1 MTCSELREIL
11 PDFLFGELSEEKNLA
26 VRGHLAECADCREEV
41 ASLQQLLGVL
51 REVPEISPAQRLVFV
66 PQPARRSFWPRL
78 RERFLD
84 VPLWRW
90 GVRAAFA
97 AVLAVLFILGTRME
111 YRDGQ
116 LTLSFGRQKA
126 AEERPVAGVSPELVS
141 LLKQWQ
147 SENLYLT
154 SQLIAESEKRQQE
167 VLAHSLQQLATQ
179 IQQQRM
185 EDLQFVA
192 ENLLQLQKVN
202 EVNFDRTNS
211 LLRGLVQFAAQSY
224 RPGGEK

>member
-41 ASLQQLLGVL
+41 ASLQQLLGTL

-66 PQPARRSFWPRL
+66 PQPARQGFWPRL
-78 RERFLD
+78 RKRFPD
-84 VPLWRW
+84 VPFWRW

-97 AVLAVLFILGTRME
+97 AVLAVLFILGTRVE